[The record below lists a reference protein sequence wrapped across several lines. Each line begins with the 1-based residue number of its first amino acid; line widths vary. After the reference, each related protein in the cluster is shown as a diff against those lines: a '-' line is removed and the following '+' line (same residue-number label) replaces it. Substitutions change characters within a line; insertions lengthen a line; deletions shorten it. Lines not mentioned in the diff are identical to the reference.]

1 MKQNCE
7 KLFLRGIFRFVA
19 KIWREIFL
27 RTKVIFCC
35 CVVSYCWSGIFLCM
49 GMFHGVVVRLWFI
62 QRKCKPRIN
71 DCEVCQKTAAF
82 ANFCF
87 VIILFFVS
95 GKNPCTTASS
105 IFANLSSCVPVV
117 FHFPVMPLINGASQ
131 GLKKTVSPI
140 IEQLRQISQ
149 KTAITIFRQQEGI
162 LLTDFFQ
169 KSCQLKKISKTQI
182 FENSR
187 YSKKNVRWRLCKYI
201 FFGFERFLYILVGLE
216 NLKSLKLPEIAW
228 LYFSNISNPS
238 KNRKKSIK
246 SEIFA

>member
-1 MKQNCE
+1 MFILDNA
-7 KLFLRGIFRFVA
+7 GIYLDV
-19 KIWREIFL
+19 EI
-27 RTKVIFCC
+27 
-35 CVVSYCWSGIFLCM
+35 
-49 GMFHGVVVRLWFI
+49 
-62 QRKCKPRIN
+62 
-71 DCEVCQKTAAF
+71 
-82 ANFCF
+82 
-87 VIILFFVS
+87 S

-187 YSKKNVRWRLCKYI
+187 YSKKK
-201 FFGFERFLYILVGLE
+201 
-216 NLKSLKLPEIAW
+216 KLDGVYA
-228 LYFSNISNPS
+228 NIYSSDLND
-238 KNRKKSIK
+238 
-246 SEIFA
+246 FYTFW

>member
-1 MKQNCE
+1 VWY
-7 KLFLRGIFRFVA
+7 R
-19 KIWREIFL
+19 
-27 RTKVIFCC
+27 
-35 CVVSYCWSGIFLCM
+35 WSGIFLCM

-169 KSCQLKKISKTQI
+169 KSCQLKKNIKNSNLGKI
-182 FENSR
+182 FQKKKKMLDGVYANI
-187 YSKKNVRWRLCKYI
+187 YSSDLNDFYTFW
-201 FFGFERFLYILVGLE
+201 
-216 NLKSLKLPEIAW
+216 
-228 LYFSNISNPS
+228 
-238 KNRKKSIK
+238 
-246 SEIFA
+246 